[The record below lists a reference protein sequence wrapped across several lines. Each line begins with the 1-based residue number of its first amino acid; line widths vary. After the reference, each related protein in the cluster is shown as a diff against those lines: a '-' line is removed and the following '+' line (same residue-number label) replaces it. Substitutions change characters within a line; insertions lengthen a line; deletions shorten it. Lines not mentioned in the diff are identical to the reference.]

1 MRTSFLGVIG
11 LLLVAACS
19 GGGGTYISGPGAG
32 SSGGA
37 GSSDKD
43 PNSTLP
49 GDEGSSVPKSVTAK
63 LAGDLAITE
72 VALFQGL
79 KATIAKSGNAATP
92 SIPLVAARDAL
103 VRVYVKP
110 ASGYKARSL
119 KAVLSLLDG
128 DGKPLKAISDTKKL
142 SSAST
147 DGNAESTFN
156 FTVPGQYLPLG
167 VQYSVAVTDENAD
180 PVADGTDSSARFPT
194 DGTSAD
200 LGVKSAGPSLK
211 IVIVPVKYTADG
223 SGRLPDTSAA
233 QLQIDRDVAFA
244 RYPVPNVEVT
254 VRQPFTWG
262 STVKGSGQGW
272 SELLQAL
279 ADLRERDGVD
289 DDVYYWGAF
298 NAAPSE
304 AQFCGGGCVAG
315 LSTVVSDPR
324 DAYFRA
330 SIGVGFHGESAAET
344 MAHEVGHAHGRN
356 HAPCSDFG
364 SIDGVDP
371 AFPSSGHPDA
381 TLGTWAYDLVNQSF
395 IAPTDAH
402 DMMSYCSPTFVS
414 DYTYKGLFDRLS
426 TVNKGKALP
435 AAPAAGSSSSNRE
448 AFQFVT
454 IGADGPESF
463 GKIVTPRRA
472 PIGEPREV
480 QLLDAKGAVKA
491 TVRGSY
497 FAFDH
502 LPGGFVMI
510 PQTTPYA
517 AIRVSGYSR
526 VLTK

>member
-19 GGGGTYISGPGAG
+19 GGGGTYISGPGTG
-32 SSGGA
+32 SSGGDN
-37 GSSDKD
+37 GGSDKD

-49 GDEGSSVPKSVTAK
+49 GDEGTSVPKSVTTK

-72 VALFQGL
+72 VAMFQGL
-79 KATIAKSGNAATP
+79 KASIAKNGSAATP
-92 SIPLVAARDAL
+92 GIPLVAARDAL
-103 VRVYVKP
+103 IRVYVKP
-110 ASGYKARSL
+110 ASSYKARSL

-128 DGKPLKAISDTKKL
+128 DGKAIKAISDTKKVTA
-142 SSAST
+142 AST
-147 DGNAESTFN
+147 ESNAQSTFN
-156 FTVPGQYLPLG
+156 FTVPGEFLPLG
-167 VQYSVAVTDENAD
+167 VQYSVAITDENAD
-180 PVADGTDSSARFPT
+180 QVADGTDSSARFPT
-194 DGTSAD
+194 DGTAAA

-254 VRQPFTWG
+254 IRSQPFTW
-262 STVKGSGQGW
+262 SSAVKGSGQGW

-279 ADLRERDGVD
+279 ADLRDRDGVD

-371 AFPSSGHPDA
+371 NFPSSGHPDA
-381 TLGTWAYDLVNQSF
+381 TLGTWGYDLVNQSF
-395 IAPTDAH
+395 IAPTEAH

-414 DYTYKGLFDRLS
+414 DYTYKALFDRLA

-435 AAPAAGSSSSNRE
+435 APAAGSSGASGS
-448 AFQFVT
+448 FQFVT
-454 IGADGPESF
+454 LGADGPESF

-472 PIGEPREV
+472 PIGESREV

-491 TVRGSY
+491 TVRGAY
-497 FAFDH
+497 FPFDH
-502 LPGGFVMI
+502 LPGGFVMV
-510 PQTTPYA
+510 PQTTTYSA
-517 AIRVSGYSR
+517 VRVSGYSR